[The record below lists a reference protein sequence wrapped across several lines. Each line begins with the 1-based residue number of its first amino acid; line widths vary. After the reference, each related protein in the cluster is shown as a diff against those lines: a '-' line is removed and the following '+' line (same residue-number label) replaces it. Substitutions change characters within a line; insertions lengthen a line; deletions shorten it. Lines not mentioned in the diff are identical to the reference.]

1 MLHFLLASCSS
12 LNFDYISVNW
22 RTFCCCDRGITLS
35 PSLTWHR
42 GRQLHYAVWFKEH
55 FAHSVALSHFKQNT
69 LRNILPPASS
79 HSWSW
84 LACCA
89 PVSLSSPS
97 VCRAA
102 VGVNGNKCQSLTIS
116 GTLFSP
122 ALICCSDLLFRF
134 SPSPHLTA
142 LTLFFTSW
150 AMNNKLLD
158 AALWYTKQMWSHKAQ
173 F

>member
-1 MLHFLLASCSS
+1 MFTFELWLHKCESENFLL
-12 LNFDYISVNW
+12 LRQRNNSVSFTDVTP
-22 RTFCCCDRGITLS
+22 RPTAALGGTMLYDLKSTSPTL
-35 PSLTWHR
+35 L
-42 GRQLHYAVWFKEH
+42 
-55 FAHSVALSHFKQNT
+55 LSHISNKT

-102 VGVNGNKCQSLTIS
+102 VGVNGNKCQSLTIA

-134 SPSPHLTA
+134 SP

-158 AALWYTKQMWSHKAQ
+158 AALWYGGSSNFEQTWSHKAFTRAQ

>member
-1 MLHFLLASCSS
+1 MWIGELFAAATESLCLLHWLDTAADSCTR
-12 LNFDYISVNW
+12 W
-22 RTFCCCDRGITLS
+22 
-35 PSLTWHR
+35 
-42 GRQLHYAVWFKEH
+42 HYAVWFKEH

-102 VGVNGNKCQSLTIS
+102 VGVNGNKCQSLTIA

-134 SPSPHLTA
+134 SP

-158 AALWYTKQMWSHKAQ
+158 AALWYGGSSNFKQTWSHKAFTRAQ